1 MGISYRCTT
10 LYCRILYVEFF
21 FYVVFFYNFRQASHS
36 LLHIT
41 SCILCR
47 YKNPSRQDKT
57 AERRDRQTSD
67 NSSTPFFGP
76 ARAGLPR
83 EARWRPCQSGLFFAF
98 CFANRYISRS
108 FEVRMNKVL
117 AQDEVDALLRGLSGG
132 EIENEPEV
140 PEDDSGIV
148 AFDLANQDRI
158 IRGRMPVLEIVN
170 DRFARLC
177 TNALSNAV
185 RKRVELNPI
194 SIDMTKFGEFMRSL
208 PVPTSINIFKM
219 DPLRGNAIMVVD
231 SRLVFALVENVF
243 GGAGTQPK
251 IEGRE
256 FTRIEQAVVDK
267 IVKIAL
273 DNMEESWRPVHDVKL
288 ELVRSEINPQ
298 FAAIV
303 PPSDVVVVIT
313 FEVELDTALGSMIIC
328 LPYATIEPIR
338 SKLHA
343 SFQTERLEV
352 DHAWVARL
360 KERLLETPVELKV
373 HYGNTTITGNQ
384 LLRMQVGDVLVLD
397 TDVEDLLTCTVAGV
411 GKYQGIAGTVK
422 AMKAFQIIKENEP
435 QYT

>member
-1 MGISYRCTT
+1 
-10 LYCRILYVEFF
+10 
-21 FYVVFFYNFRQASHS
+21 
-36 LLHIT
+36 
-41 SCILCR
+41 
-47 YKNPSRQDKT
+47 
-57 AERRDRQTSD
+57 
-67 NSSTPFFGP
+67 
-76 ARAGLPR
+76 
-83 EARWRPCQSGLFFAF
+83 
-98 CFANRYISRS
+98 
-108 FEVRMNKVL
+108 MNKIL

-132 EIENEPEV
+132 EIESETDIP
-140 PEDDSGIV
+140 DDTTGIV
-148 AFDLANQDRI
+148 PFDLANQDRI

-177 TNALSNAV
+177 TNALSNAI

-194 SIDMTKFGEFMRSL
+194 SIDMTKFGDFMRSL

-219 DPLRGNAIMVVD
+219 DPLRGNAIIVVD

-243 GGAGTQPK
+243 GGAGSQPK

-256 FTRIEQAVVDK
+256 FTRIEQAIVDRV
-267 IVKIAL
+267 IKIAL
-273 DNMEESWRPVHDVKL
+273 DNMEESWRPVHELKL

-303 PPSDVVVVIT
+303 PPSDVVVVIN
-313 FEVELDTALGSMIIC
+313 FEVELDSSIGSMVIC

-360 KERLLETPVELKV
+360 KERLLETPVELKIRM
-373 HYGNTTITGNQ
+373 GGTQITGNQ
-384 LLRMQVGDVLVLD
+384 LLRLQVGDVLVLD
-397 TDVEDLLTCTVAGV
+397 TDVENLLPCSVSGV
-411 GKYQGIAGTVK
+411 IKYWGIAGTVK
-422 AMKAFQIIKENEP
+422 SNKAYQIIKEEEP

>member
-1 MGISYRCTT
+1 
-10 LYCRILYVEFF
+10 
-21 FYVVFFYNFRQASHS
+21 
-36 LLHIT
+36 
-41 SCILCR
+41 
-47 YKNPSRQDKT
+47 
-57 AERRDRQTSD
+57 
-67 NSSTPFFGP
+67 
-76 ARAGLPR
+76 
-83 EARWRPCQSGLFFAF
+83 
-98 CFANRYISRS
+98 
-108 FEVRMNKVL
+108 MNKVL
-117 AQDEVDALLRGLSGG
+117 AQDEVDALLRGMNIGD
-132 EIENEPEV
+132 IETEQDV
-140 PEDDSGIV
+140 PGDDSGVV

-177 TNALSNAV
+177 TNALSNVV

-219 DPLRGNAIMVVD
+219 DPLRGNAIMIVD
-231 SRLVFALVENVF
+231 SRLVFALVESVF
-243 GGAGTQPK
+243 GGAGSQPK

-313 FEVELDTALGSMIIC
+313 FEVELDTSIGSMIVC

-373 HYGNTTITGNQ
+373 HFGDTTITGNQ
-384 LLRMQVGDVLVLD
+384 LMRMQVGDVLVLD

-411 GKYQGIAGTVK
+411 KKYQGIAGTVK
-422 AMKAFQIIKENEP
+422 AMKAFQIIQENEP
-435 QYT
+435 QCT

>member
-1 MGISYRCTT
+1 
-10 LYCRILYVEFF
+10 
-21 FYVVFFYNFRQASHS
+21 
-36 LLHIT
+36 
-41 SCILCR
+41 
-47 YKNPSRQDKT
+47 
-57 AERRDRQTSD
+57 
-67 NSSTPFFGP
+67 
-76 ARAGLPR
+76 
-83 EARWRPCQSGLFFAF
+83 
-98 CFANRYISRS
+98 
-108 FEVRMNKVL
+108 MNKIL

-132 EIENEPEV
+132 EIETDEETPEEASNIV
-140 PEDDSGIV
+140 P
-148 AFDLANQDRI
+148 FDLANQDRI

-219 DPLRGNAIMVVD
+219 EPLRGNAIIVVD

-243 GGAGTQPK
+243 GGAGSQPK
-251 IEGRE
+251 VEGRE
-256 FTRIEQAVVDK
+256 FTRIEQAVVDRT
-267 IVKIAL
+267 IKIAL

-288 ELVRSEINPQ
+288 ELIRSEINPQ

-313 FEVELDTALGSMIIC
+313 FEVELDASIGSMIVC

-343 SFQTERLEV
+343 SFQTERLEI
-352 DHAWVARL
+352 DHAWVSRL
-360 KERLLETPVELKV
+360 KERLMETPVDVKV
-373 HYGNTTITGNQ
+373 EFGRTTITGNQ
-384 LLRMQVGDVLVLD
+384 LLKMQVGDVLVLD
-397 TDVEDLLTCTVAGV
+397 KDVEELLPCTVGGV
-411 GKYQGIAGTVK
+411 KKFMGIAGTVK
-422 AMKAFQIIKENEP
+422 ANKAFQIVKEETP

>member
-1 MGISYRCTT
+1 
-10 LYCRILYVEFF
+10 
-21 FYVVFFYNFRQASHS
+21 
-36 LLHIT
+36 
-41 SCILCR
+41 
-47 YKNPSRQDKT
+47 
-57 AERRDRQTSD
+57 
-67 NSSTPFFGP
+67 
-76 ARAGLPR
+76 
-83 EARWRPCQSGLFFAF
+83 
-98 CFANRYISRS
+98 
-108 FEVRMNKVL
+108 MNKIL

-132 EIENEPEV
+132 EIESENDMM
-140 PEDDSGIV
+140 EDDSGIV

-177 TNALSNAV
+177 TNALSNAI
-185 RKRVELNPI
+185 RKRIELNPI
-194 SIDMTKFGEFMRSL
+194 SIDMAKFGEFIRSL

-219 DPLRGNAIMVVD
+219 DPLRGNAIIVVD

-243 GGAGTQPK
+243 GGAGSQPK
-251 IEGRE
+251 VEGRE

-267 IVKIAL
+267 IIKISL
-273 DNMEESWRPVHDVKL
+273 ESMEESWRPVHDVKL

-313 FEVELDTALGSMIIC
+313 FEVELDTAIGSMVIC

-343 SFQTERLEV
+343 SFQTERLEI

-360 KERLLETPVELKV
+360 KERLLETPVEFKI
-373 HYGNTTITGNQ
+373 HFGNTQITGNQ
-384 LLRMQVGDVLVLD
+384 LLRMKVGDVLVLD
-397 TDVEDLLTCTVAGV
+397 TDVEDLLPCTVAGV
-411 GKYQGIAGTVK
+411 TKYYGLGGTVK
-422 AMKAFQIIKENEP
+422 SMQSFQIIKEIEP